1 MNNLH
6 CNSWPQFPV
15 PARFIPRC
23 QGFTLLE
30 VMIAVAILA
39 IALTALFGSQSR
51 SLSLATETSF
61 NTMAP
66 LLAAAKMAELESGVV
81 AMADD
86 EGEFGDDFAGYAWQ
100 LTVEEAALT
109 GLLEALAEMER
120 PLRRATLS
128 VKWGE
133 TKYNYTLVRYVRPI
147 N

>member
-1 MNNLH
+1 MSNLL
-6 CNSWPQFPV
+6 CKAWLRFRR
-15 PARFIPRC
+15 PARFISRF

-86 EGEFGDDFAGYAWQ
+86 EGEFGDDFVGYTWQ
-100 LTVEEAALT
+100 MTVEEATLT
-109 GLLEALAEMER
+109 GLEALADLER
-120 PLRRATLS
+120 PLQRATLS

-133 TKYNYTLVRYVRPI
+133 TTYNYTLVRYVRSI
-147 N
+147 K

>member
-1 MNNLH
+1 MNNLL
-6 CNSWPQFPV
+6 CKAWP
-15 PARFIPRC
+15 RF

-66 LLAAAKMAELESGVV
+66 LLAAAKMAELEAEVV
-81 AMADD
+81 ALADD
-86 EGEFGDDFAGYAWQ
+86 EGEFGDDFIGYTWQ
-100 LTVEEAALT
+100 LTVEDAALT
-109 GLLEALAEMER
+109 SLKALADLER
-120 PLRRATLS
+120 PLQRATLS

-133 TKYNYTLVRYVRPI
+133 TKFDYTLVRYVRPV